1 MTLLQPKRC
10 AYETVALI
18 FLKICCVFIIVG
30 HYLDFYQMIMPG
42 TVGKHGG
49 YGLVEFGMVAM
60 FASAF
65 VYVVSIQLTKAS
77 LVAKNHPFLEEALH
91 HDI

>member
-1 MTLLQPKRC
+1 MTRDAKR
-10 AYETVALI
+10 TPI
-18 FLKICCVFIIVG
+18 FLKIACSFIIIG

-42 TVGKHGG
+42 TVGPNGG
-49 YGLVEFGMVAM
+49 YGLVEFGMVTV

-65 VYVVSIQLTKAS
+65 IYLVSNQLTKAS
-77 LVAKNHPFLEEALH
+77 LIAKNHPFLEEALH